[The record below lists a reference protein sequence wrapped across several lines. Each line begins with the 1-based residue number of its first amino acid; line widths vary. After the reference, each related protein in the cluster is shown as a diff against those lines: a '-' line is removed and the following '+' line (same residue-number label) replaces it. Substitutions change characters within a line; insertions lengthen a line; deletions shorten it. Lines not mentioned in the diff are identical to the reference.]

1 MILQEVW
8 GPEWV
13 EDAQTPRVHVGNL
26 RKKTEPHPGGPRYIV
41 TEPGAG
47 IRLSA
52 PKTPGT

>member
-26 RKKTEPHPGGPRYIV
+26 RKKTEPHPGGPHYPAARV
-41 TEPGAG
+41 RARMPA
-47 IRLSA
+47 
-52 PKTPGT
+52 